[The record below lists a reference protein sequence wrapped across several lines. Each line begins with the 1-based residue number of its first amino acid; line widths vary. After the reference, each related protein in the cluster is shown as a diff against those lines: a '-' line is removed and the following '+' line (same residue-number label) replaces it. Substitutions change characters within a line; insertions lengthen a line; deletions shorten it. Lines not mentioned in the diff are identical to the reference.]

1 MKLAHLRTASYLYN
15 QFSDYDA
22 KYLSLSTKYPN
33 LQLNS
38 KDQVIALIEWLRSW
52 GCRQFKKTDEEIS
65 INGFMKWYD
74 IHESKLPLP
83 DDCLIDYDLLA
94 NRRTI
99 ITLFDDLWLQRAAK
113 KERDGQGIDVR
124 IGPVGA
130 AKTLF
135 ALRPNLFSPWDTPI
149 YKTLDLEGDGSGYVG
164 YLSRIQEELEEV
176 KAELLGS
183 GTEWDNLSRILQK
196 RHKAY
201 PKVIDEYFWI
211 TITQGCDPAVIETFF
226 NK

>member
-1 MKLAHLRTASYLYN
+1 MKLAHLRTACYLYN

-22 KYLSLSTKYPN
+22 SYLSLATKYPN
-33 LQLNS
+33 LQLKS
-38 KDQVIALIEWLRSW
+38 KSQVIALIEWLRSW

-65 INGFMKWYD
+65 IDGIMKWYE
-74 IHESKLPLP
+74 INESKLPRP
-83 DDCLIDYDLLA
+83 DDCLIDYDLSA
-94 NRRTI
+94 NRRRI
-99 ITLFDDLWLQRAAK
+99 IGLFDDLSNRQAAR
-113 KERDGQGIDVR
+113 KERNGQRIDVR

-135 ALRPNLFSPWDTPI
+135 VLQPNLFSPWDTPI
-149 YKTLDLEGDGSGYVG
+149 YRKLDLKGDGSGYVG
-164 YLSRIQEELEEV
+164 YLSRIQEELNEV
-176 KAELLGS
+176 TAELQNAGM
-183 GTEWDNLSRILQK
+183 EWDDLSKILQK

-211 TITQGCDPAVIETFF
+211 TITKRCDPAVIEKFF

>member
-1 MKLAHLRTASYLYN
+1 MKLAHLKTACYLYN
-15 QFSDYDA
+15 QLSDYDA
-22 KYLSLSTKYPN
+22 KYLSLSRKYPN

-65 INGFMKWYD
+65 INGIMKWYE
-74 IHESKLPLP
+74 INESKLPPP

-94 NRRTI
+94 NRRTFI
-99 ITLFDDLWLQRAAK
+99 GLFDDLSSRRAAK
-113 KERDGQGIDVR
+113 KERDGHGIDVR

-135 ALRPNLFSPWDTPI
+135 VLRPNLFSPWDTPI
-149 YKTLDLEGDGSGYVG
+149 YKKLDLEGNGSGYVG
-164 YLSRIQEELEEV
+164 YLSIIQEKLKEV
-176 KAELLGS
+176 KAELLNS
-183 GTEWDNLSRILQK
+183 GMEWDSLSKILQK

-211 TITQGCDPAVIETFF
+211 SITQRCDPAVIEKFF
-226 NK
+226 NE

>member
-1 MKLAHLRTASYLYN
+1 M
-15 QFSDYDA
+15 
-22 KYLSLSTKYPN
+22 
-33 LQLNS
+33 NS

-52 GCRQFKKTDEEIS
+52 GCRQFGKTDEEIS
-65 INGFMKWYD
+65 INGFMKWYE

-83 DDCLIDYDLLA
+83 DDCLIDYDLST

-99 ITLFDDLWLQRAAK
+99 ITLFDDLSRQRAAK
-113 KERDGQGIDVR
+113 KERDGQGIDVH

-149 YKTLDLEGDGSGYVG
+149 YKTLDLKGDGDGYVG

-176 KAELLGS
+176 KAELLNS
-183 GTEWDNLSRILQK
+183 GTEWNNLSRVLQK

>member
-1 MKLAHLRTASYLYN
+1 M
-15 QFSDYDA
+15 
-22 KYLSLSTKYPN
+22 
-33 LQLNS
+33 NS

-65 INGFMKWYD
+65 INGFMKWYG
-74 IHESKLPLP
+74 IHESKLPSP
-83 DDCLIDYDLLA
+83 DDCLIDHDLSA
-94 NRRTI
+94 SGRMI
-99 ITLFDDLWLQRAAK
+99 VSLFDDLARQRAAR

-149 YKTLDLEGDGSGYVG
+149 YQTLDLEGDGSGYVG
-164 YLSRIQEELEEV
+164 YLLKIQDELKEV
-176 KAELLGS
+176 KAELLNS
-183 GTEWDNLSRILQK
+183 GREWDSLSRILQK

-211 TITQGCDPAVIETFF
+211 TITRGCDPAVIETFF
-226 NK
+226 KE

>member
-1 MKLAHLRTASYLYN
+1 MKLAHLRTACYLYN

-33 LQLNS
+33 LQLNR
-38 KDQVIALIEWLRSW
+38 KDQVIAVIEWLRSW

-65 INGFMKWYD
+65 INGLMKWYE
-74 IHESKLPLP
+74 INESKLPPP
-83 DDCLIDYDLLA
+83 DDCLIDYDLSA

-99 ITLFDDLWLQRAAK
+99 IGLFDDLSNRRAAR

-135 ALRPNLFSPWDTPI
+135 VLRPNLFSPWDTPI
-149 YKTLDLEGDGSGYVG
+149 YKKLDLEGGGSGYIG
-164 YLSRIQEELEEV
+164 YLLRIQEELKEI
-176 KAELLGS
+176 KAQLLDS
-183 GTEWDNLSRILQK
+183 RVAWDNLPKILQK

-211 TITQGCDPAVIETFF
+211 TITQGCDPAMIEKFF

>member
-1 MKLAHLRTASYLYN
+1 
-15 QFSDYDA
+15 
-22 KYLSLSTKYPN
+22 
-33 LQLNS
+33 
-38 KDQVIALIEWLRSW
+38 
-52 GCRQFKKTDEEIS
+52 
-65 INGFMKWYD
+65 MKWYE

-83 DDCLIDYDLLA
+83 DDCLIDYNLSA

-99 ITLFDDLWLQRAAK
+99 ITLFDDLSRQRAAK
-113 KERDGQGIDVR
+113 KERDGQGIDVH

-149 YKTLDLEGDGSGYVG
+149 YKTLDLEGNGSGYVG
-164 YLSRIQEELEEV
+164 YLSRIQKELEEV
-176 KAELLGS
+176 KAELLNS
-183 GTEWDNLSRILQK
+183 GTEWDKLYRILQK

>member
-1 MKLAHLRTASYLYN
+1 
-15 QFSDYDA
+15 
-22 KYLSLSTKYPN
+22 
-33 LQLNS
+33 LNS
-38 KDQVIALIEWLRSW
+38 NDQVIALIEWLRSW

-65 INGFMKWYD
+65 INGFMKWYE

-83 DDCLIDYDLLA
+83 DDCLIDYDLSA

-99 ITLFDDLWLQRAAK
+99 ITLFDDLSRQRAAR

-149 YKTLDLEGDGSGYVG
+149 YKTLDLGGDGSGYVG
-164 YLSRIQEELEEV
+164 YLSRIQEELEDV
-176 KAELLGS
+176 KAELLNS
-183 GTEWDNLSRILQK
+183 GTGWDNLSRILRK

>member
-1 MKLAHLRTASYLYN
+1 MKLAHLRTACYLYN

-65 INGFMKWYD
+65 INAFVKWYE
-74 IHESKLPLP
+74 IHESILPLP
-83 DDCLIDYDLLA
+83 GHCLIDYNLSA

-99 ITLFDDLWLQRAAK
+99 ISLFDDLSGRRAAK

-149 YKTLDLEGDGSGYVG
+149 YKKLNLEGDGSGYVG

-176 KAELLGS
+176 KVELLNS
-183 GTEWDNLSRILQK
+183 GREWDGLSRILQK

-201 PKVIDEYFWI
+201 PKMIDEFFWI

-226 NK
+226 KE